1 MSTESGKSRDV
12 SVHSISPKE
21 KITDLMLDKKQKI

>member
-1 MSTESGKSRDV
+1 MSTECGKSRDA
-12 SVHSISPKE
+12 SVHSITPKK